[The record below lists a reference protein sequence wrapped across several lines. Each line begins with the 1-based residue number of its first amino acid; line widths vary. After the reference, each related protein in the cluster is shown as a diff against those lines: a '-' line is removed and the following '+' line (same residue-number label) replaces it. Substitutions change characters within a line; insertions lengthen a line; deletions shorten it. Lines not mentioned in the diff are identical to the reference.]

1 MTSLF
6 LSSLRQGAQYAALPS
21 LVSGCLLTAHTAT
34 ASSHGGNN
42 PAYPT
47 TKCDSAASRSPS
59 LLRRRMTAVGR
70 FSLLSETRSNPSIPV
85 LVLALSGKPL
95 RAQDFSR
102 LYQQRE
108 MGEKHYR
115 FRSVTKDATHFSLV
129 PSQDFELPIQESL
142 VYPLIYRREL
152 KAWITDL
159 LLEPLDLSKSLWQV
173 KTATGG
179 NIGQS
184 GAISTTSSST
194 EDDETTTTSVPLE
207 RHNQLLDDNV
217 ESLLLFR
224 AHHCMADGVSLGALF
239 VDFMDER
246 EEMEEMLAGKIGDFK
261 KNRKRKSWFQKLLVM
276 IYYWGWGS
284 VKTFGYQLYLYC
296 ANLKSTLSRSN
307 PWKKL
312 RRAYEAKSKSEGS
325 SKRTLSW
332 VSVCPVD
339 EVKEVAEHFS
349 TKKQKVTINDIFCS
363 CISAAI
369 AKLIQYH
376 QAQNPELSLR
386 LPYMNLVMPV
396 HMFGGVLLPGHSM
409 GNKIGA
415 MVSRIPGT
423 NTTSCTERLM
433 QVHNTLYARKMT
445 PAAVW
450 SYLTAKAVG
459 TVGFGGGSSG
469 PIDSSAAD
477 NTFIPWAFEKSHANA
492 SVVVTNVRGPET
504 MVHLDGRRIER
515 FLGFLP
521 LPPGIP
527 VGMVVQSYAN
537 NLTLTIMAEPWAVPD
552 AMGDLFLSWVVE
564 EYDALRKQANIQPMK
579 Q

>member
-1 MTSLF
+1 LF

-21 LVSGCLLTAHTAT
+21 LVSGCLVLTSAHNNA
-34 ASSHGGNN
+34 ASHYGNQSF
-42 PAYPT
+42 P
-47 TKCDSAASRSPS
+47 TKCESSFTDTKQNEKPS
-59 LLRRRMTAVGR
+59 TLRRRMTPVGR

-85 LVLALSGKPL
+85 LVMALSGKPL
-95 RAQDFSR
+95 RAHDFSR
-102 LYQQRE
+102 LYHQRQ

-115 FRSVTKDATHFSLV
+115 FRSVTHDATHFSLL
-129 PSQDFELPIQESL
+129 PSQNFQIPVKESV
-142 VYPLIYRREL
+142 VYPLVYRQEL
-152 KAWITDL
+152 KSWISDL

-173 KTATGG
+173 KTVTGG

-184 GAISTTSSST
+184 GAIPTTTEESTTFQ
-194 EDDETTTTSVPLE
+194 LE
-207 RHNQLLDDNV
+207 KHNQLLDDNV

-239 VDFMDER
+239 VDLMDER
-246 EEMEEMLAGKIGDFK
+246 EEMQEMLAGKIGDFK
-261 KNRKRKSWFQKLLVM
+261 KKRKKKSWLQKLLVM
-276 IYYWGWGS
+276 MYYWGWGS
-284 VKTFGYQLYLYC
+284 IKTFAYQLYLYC
-296 ANLKSTLSRSN
+296 ANLKVTLLRSN

-312 RRAYEAKSKSEGS
+312 QRAYEAKSKSEEDN
-325 SKRTLSW
+325 SKRRT
-332 VSVCPVD
+332 VSFVSACPVD
-339 EVKEVAEHFS
+339 EVKQVAEYFS
-349 TKKQKVTINDIFCS
+349 TKRQKVTINDIFCS

-376 QAQNPELSLR
+376 QAQNPELALE

-423 NTTSCTERLM
+423 DVKSSEERLM
-433 QVHNTLYARKMT
+433 QVHNTLYTRKMT

-450 SYLTAKAVG
+450 SYLMAKVVG

-469 PIDSSAAD
+469 PIDDDENCSED
-477 NTFIPWAFEKSHANA
+477 NTFIPWLFEKSHANA

-552 AMGDLFLSWVVE
+552 SMGDLFLSWVVE
-564 EYDALRKQANIQPMK
+564 EYDSLRKQANVHQKK